1 LNITMDPDELYTLR
15 SQYWLGHYS
24 LCIDEGKSIAR
35 RPMSAD
41 LEAEREEF
49 VLRARL
55 AMGQYD
61 KVISE
66 AESPSSPI
74 AIRALGLHAK
84 YLAAGNDADVRKS
97 VIDTIQ
103 GFLNDPDASNS
114 SSLQLTACNVFL
126 LHGEMTKEA
135 LQCVH
140 LGLTMEH
147 LAVCLQ
153 IYIKIDR
160 LDLAENN
167 LMLMKQAD
175 EDSTLAQLCKA
186 YLSIAHGSSR
196 ADDAIYAIGHLSEQ
210 YGPSPVLLNCM
221 AVANIVA
228 SRYAAAE
235 TNLNDALQEDPMNA
249 DALVNL
255 IVCSHHMGKKDR
267 IGSVLQKL
275 KDNHPDHSFVQGLAR
290 VEGAFDRETVKYS
303 VKAS

>member
-1 LNITMDPDELYTLR
+1 MDPDELYTLR
-15 SQYWLGHYS
+15 SQYWLGQYS

-41 LEAEREEF
+41 LKAEREEF
-49 VLRARL
+49 VLRAQL
-55 AMGQYD
+55 ALGQYD
-61 KVISE
+61 RVINE
-66 AESPSSPI
+66 AESPNSSV

-84 YLAAGNDADVRKS
+84 YLATANDVDARQS
-97 VIDTIQ
+97 VIETIQ

-114 SSLQLTACNVFL
+114 SSLQLTACNIFL
-126 LHGEMTKEA
+126 THGEMMKEA

-140 LGLTMEH
+140 LGMTMEH

-196 ADDAIYAIGHLSEQ
+196 ADDAIYALSHLSEQ
-210 YGPSPVLLNCM
+210 YGPSPMLLNCM

-228 SRYAAAE
+228 KRYDAAE
-235 TNLNDALQEDPMNA
+235 INLNDALQEEPGNA

-255 IVCSHHMGKKDR
+255 LVCSHHTGKKAQ
-267 IGSVLQKL
+267 IGNILQKL
-275 KDNHPDHSFVQGLAR
+275 QVNHPDHPFVLGLGR
-290 VEGAFDRETVKYS
+290 VEGAFDREAVKYS
-303 VKAS
+303 VSA